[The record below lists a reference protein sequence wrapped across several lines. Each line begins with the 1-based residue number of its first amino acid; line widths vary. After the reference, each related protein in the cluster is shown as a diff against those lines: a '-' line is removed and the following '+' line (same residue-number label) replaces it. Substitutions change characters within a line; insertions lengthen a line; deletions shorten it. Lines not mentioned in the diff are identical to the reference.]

1 VEEAM
6 RAVQAREAEV
16 EAQVAAAAAR
26 ADAAEEEMKRLRC
39 AHRLA
44 LALCSEHSFLD
55 QLMLWDILV
64 LVACRKGCAD
74 EVAPCA
80 SGEW

>member
-1 VEEAM
+1 MQTRQVEEAM

-39 AHRLA
+39 AH
-44 LALCSEHSFLD
+44 
-55 QLMLWDILV
+55 
-64 LVACRKGCAD
+64 
-74 EVAPCA
+74 
-80 SGEW
+80 